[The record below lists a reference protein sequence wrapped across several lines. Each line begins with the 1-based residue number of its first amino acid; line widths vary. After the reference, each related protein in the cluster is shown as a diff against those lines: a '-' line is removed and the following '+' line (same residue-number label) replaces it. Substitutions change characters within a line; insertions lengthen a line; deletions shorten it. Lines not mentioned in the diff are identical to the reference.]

1 MKLRRRTRTREK
13 KIRALQCLGIGL
25 ARKKVCAHLTLQW
38 FEAVTMVVL
47 TVEREQFA
55 KVLVSVCFMNG
66 SRIP

>member
-38 FEAVTMVVL
+38 FEAVTMEL
-47 TVEREQFA
+47 EFDSGT
-55 KVLVSVCFMNG
+55 
-66 SRIP
+66 